1 MKKKLLFSGLLIILL
16 VVSSTVMIS
25 ADTIDFRQ
33 CEGETIN
40 LLMNK
45 HTYTNSISSYLP
57 LDLFV

>member
-33 CEGETIN
+33 REGETIN

-45 HTYTNSISSYLP
+45 HTYTNSISSYT
-57 LDLFV
+57 D